1 MERARTFKLCFRRR
15 DGRQD
20 WKTLESCTLGEARDL
35 VRSALLSADGLY
47 LEADICIES
56 VYTETI
62 PKAVAEAELASL
74 ASSSHATTLGEEV
87 FKI

>member
-1 MERARTFKLCFRRR
+1 MEKARTFKLCFRRR
-15 DGRQD
+15 DERQD
-20 WKTLESCTLGEARDL
+20 WKTLENCTLGEARDL
-35 VRSALLSADGLY
+35 VRSALQNADGLY

-62 PKAVAEAELASL
+62 PRAAAEEELASL
-74 ASSSHATTLGEEV
+74 AASPATALGEEL